1 MTVISAP
8 HFCKYTAFRGL
19 INLCST
25 THSLAMSFRHFF
37 FFFFASRRSL
47 NVMWSVPFIFG
58 ACFLVP
64 PKHASDVAVQYKL
77 VSVNVLL
84 FVVNKLFIFS
94 HYPPVCSRKHKV
106 LAQYFGQSAG
116 AVFYKDR
123 FRAYACV
130 RTEIVAL
137 KSPFIVPRRENE
149 ESHYGMVTS
158 LSKEYPTASMFL
170 VKAFW
175 SPEESNRQKMHCFR
189 IKLLRPTTIP
199 TKFSSSCYT

>member
-37 FFFFASRRSL
+37 FLRIKSIAECHVIRAFRLWRMFSC
-47 NVMWSVPFIFG
+47 PK
-58 ACFLVP
+58 
-64 PKHASDVAVQYKL
+64 KHASDVAVQYKL
-77 VSVNVLL
+77 VSVNVL

-94 HYPPVCSRKHKV
+94 HYPPVCSSKHKV
-106 LAQYFGQSAG
+106 LAECLVQSAG
-116 AVFYKDR
+116 AIFYKDW

-130 RTEIVAL
+130 RTEIAAL

-149 ESHYGMVTS
+149 KSLWYGYIFIERVPDRLDEKQCIFCLL
-158 LSKEYPTASMFL
+158 LSSGL
-170 VKAFW
+170 QKAFTK
-175 SPEESNRQKMHCFR
+175 SES
-189 IKLLRPTTIP
+189 LLEPRG
-199 TKFSSSCYT
+199 KK